1 MKKPFVAKLVLV
13 GSTGVGKTSIVLR
26 HSGSDFSTQVS
37 STIGASFCRTE
48 MKVDDTDLLIQI
60 WDTAGQERFRA
71 MAPMYYRNADA
82 ALVVYDVTNRRSFE
96 SLRSWIDDLAELR
109 EVSTEQ
115 GKQLADS
122 NGALF
127 FETSAL
133 TCAGVEDMFKTTA
146 KRMCDLIAGAADCR
160 TESHVNLHLNSKSK
174 FFGSAL
180 DQLTSVDFNAG
191 LDLIFGQIT
200 KKSER
205 HFVGFENA
213 VLFIHCLQ
221 LVSDFLT
228 VGVVDDGAQPAGVQG
243 TGIEV
248 QNLNV
253 GRFQRQHVEHGHP
266 GRPAQADHAER
277 RSRAFCQRG
286 AHVDDQL
293 LLTLA
298 KHAPKAGDFLV
309 AHLDHRLVEHVQ
321 RARVVH
327 HQAELELF
335 VPEPVGEL
343 YGAQIIQILVTVRL
357 GQIPG
362 KQVDVKSTIPL
373 VHPLTHHAQPTG
385 VPGCEYEH
393 RFGTKQRGHV
403 LGQGAAEILTSAGD
417 HADRLAVPKFAST
430 HCSHKKRRQILFDK
444 LTGPHNRKLQLT
456 QLADKRLLPQLTAL
470 FDQSDRTHQCYNH
483 AIYGP
488 NFLLIKTRQRVLLVY
503 NFFIK
508 FPSTEEDEEE
518 EDPIDS
524 CFLDC
529 SCDFWSVPFNLENY
543 SSIFGTHFW
552 KQNNP

>member
-1 MKKPFVAKLVLV
+1 MLYFVNNDDSVFGLQQHVQLC
-13 GSTGVGKTSIVLR
+13 
-26 HSGSDFSTQVS
+26 S
-37 STIGASFCRTE
+37 S
-48 MKVDDTDLLIQI
+48 
-60 WDTAGQERFRA
+60 
-71 MAPMYYRNADA
+71 
-82 ALVVYDVTNRRSFE
+82 RSFE
-96 SLRSWIDDLAELR
+96 VRQYSITSPNHCNRAAI
-109 EVSTEQ
+109 
-115 GKQLADS
+115 
-122 NGALF
+122 NGDNF
-127 FETSAL
+127 IYQCCEI
-133 TCAGVEDMFKTTA
+133 A
-146 KRMCDLIAGAADCR
+146 KA
-160 TESHVNLHLNSKSK
+160 
-174 FFGSAL
+174 AL

-200 KKSER
+200 EKSER

-213 VLFIHCLQ
+213 VLFVHCLQ

-228 VGVVDDGAQPAGVQG
+228 VGVVDDGAQPAGVQSA
-243 TGIEV
+243 GIEV

-293 LLTLA
+293 LLTLV
-298 KHAPKAGDFLV
+298 KHAPKAGVGDQHRDDVHDFLV

-321 RARVVH
+321 SARVVH

-343 YGAQIIQILVTVRL
+343 YGAQIIQILVAVN
-357 GQIPG
+357 
-362 KQVDVKSTIPL
+362 VKTTIPL

-417 HADRLAVPKFAST
+417 HADRLAVPKFASA

-444 LTGPHNRKLQLT
+444 LTGSHNRKLQLT

-488 NFLLIKTRQRVLLVY
+488 NFLLIKTRQRVFLVY

-508 FPSTEEDEEE
+508 FPSTEEE

-543 SSIFGTHFW
+543 SSILGTHFW